1 MGQKRTVTTKKPE
14 ASGMSDVAIEASP
27 AWRTLASTA
36 QRSLAEEDG
45 SRRSDRGPSPHQ
57 PSSSDSSKS
66 SGSYHSP
73 SPVPCDREIRRWES
87 DNDYDPAEEVF
98 S

>member
-1 MGQKRTVTTKKPE
+1 MGQKRTVTPKKPE
-14 ASGMSDVAIEASP
+14 ASRMSDVAIEASP
-27 AWRTLASTA
+27 AQRTLAIEASPA
-36 QRSLAEEDG
+36 QRS
-45 SRRSDRGPSPHQ
+45 DRDPSPHQ

-73 SPVPCDREIRRWES
+73 SPVPCDREIRRRES
-87 DNDYDPAEEVF
+87 DNEYDPAEEVF